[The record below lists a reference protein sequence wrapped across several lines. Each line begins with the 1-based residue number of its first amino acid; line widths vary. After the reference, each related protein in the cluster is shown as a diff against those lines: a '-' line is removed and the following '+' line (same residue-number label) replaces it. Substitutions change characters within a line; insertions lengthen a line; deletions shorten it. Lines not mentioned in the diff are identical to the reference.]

1 MFEGALFCIT
11 TYLTGKKCKHP
22 KMNTCRKCQRNRI
35 MGKCSK
41 IGGMVLGKR
50 GGISKKKC
58 KRHKCHPKMNLYR
71 KSHPNR
77 TTFKNMGEMVFGKR
91 ERIWGSGNLKKK
103 CKLHKCHPKMI
114 ICRKF
119 HPNQTM
125 GKCYKIRGKF

>member
-1 MFEGALFCIT
+1 MPSQNESI
-11 TYLTGKKCKHP
+11 
-22 KMNTCRKCQRNRI
+22 
-35 MGKCSK
+35 
-41 IGGMVLGKR
+41 
-50 GGISKKKC
+50 
-58 KRHKCHPKMNLYR
+58 LYR

-125 GKCYKIRGKF
+125 GKCYKIRGKFQEVGEEFGEGDGGAEFQIKKCKPRKCHLKINLCKKFHPNRITGKGSKIVGRLENVTN